1 MRITT
6 AMICTLM
13 RKLKVT
19 DAVVEAKI
27 VISSISKKQKTSNAS
42 SNYYYKKKATSF
54 KWRGQPIL

>member
-6 AMICTLM
+6 VMICTLM

-19 DAVVEAKI
+19 DVVVEAKI
-27 VISSISKKQKTSNAS
+27 VISSISKNQKTSNAS